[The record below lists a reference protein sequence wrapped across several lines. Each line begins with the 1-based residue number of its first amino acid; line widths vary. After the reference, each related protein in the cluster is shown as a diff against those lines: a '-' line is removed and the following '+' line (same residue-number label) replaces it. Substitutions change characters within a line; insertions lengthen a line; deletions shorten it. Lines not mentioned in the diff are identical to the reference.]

1 MQYCKSGM
9 EGKLMTETT
18 SENGIQLLDAAIQL
32 HPKDQVAIVKQEIM
46 AGTDLRDDRP
56 GAETSDV
63 LVRQSI
69 PAGHKIALKKIPAGA
84 EVLRYGHKIGVA
96 SQVIEPGDWV
106 HSHNLVVGDM
116 SRDFNIRVSQSSG
129 NRASI
134 EPVRTFSGFRRPDGR
149 AGTRNFIIVIST
161 VSCSAQTAQAI
172 ADHFTPE
179 LLAAY
184 PHVDGVLAI
193 THYSGCTMPPGS
205 LAYQYLERMLL
216 NLARHPNVGAVLYV
230 SLGCEVM
237 QIAPVLQAA
246 HLDIPVLTIQE
257 LGGIQKTTAAGIR
270 LVESLLPTVN
280 ACHRTPVPMS
290 KLTIALQ
297 CGGSDG
303 WSGVTANPLVGLVA
317 DQVVAAG
324 GTVVLAETPEI
335 YGAED
340 LLTMRVV
347 SQQVGEK
354 LVERIRWWQS
364 QAALLGF
371 SLDNNPTPG
380 NKAGGLTTIFEKSL
394 GAIAKGGSTPL
405 MAVYEYAEL
414 IDSNGLVFMDTP
426 GYDPAAVSGQVAGG
440 SNLVLFTTGRGSV
453 FGGGLAPCIK
463 IASNSRTFTN
473 MSADMDF
480 NAGDILDGVS
490 MAVCR
495 DRLLELLLQIASG
508 ESSRSEQKISRQMEF
523 IPWQPGAML

>member
-1 MQYCKSGM
+1 MS
-9 EGKLMTETT
+9 ETT
-18 SENGIQLLDAAIQL
+18 SKNGMRLSNAAIQL
-32 HPKDQVAIVKQEIM
+32 HPKDQVAIVKQEIT
-46 AGTDLRDDRP
+46 AETNLQDDRP
-56 GAETSDV
+56 GAGASNV

-69 PAGHKIALKKIPAGA
+69 PAGHKIALEKIPAGG

-96 SQVIEPGDWV
+96 SQAIETGDWV
-106 HSHNLVVGDM
+106 HSHNLEVGDM
-116 SRDFNIRVSQSSG
+116 SRDFNIRVSKSPKDY
-129 NRASI
+129 ASNG
-134 EPVRTFSGFRRPDGR
+134 PVRTFSGFQRPDGR
-149 AGTRNFIIVIST
+149 AGTRNFVLVIST
-161 VSCSAQTAQAI
+161 VSCSAQAAQAI

-184 PHVDGVLAI
+184 PNVDGVKAI

-246 HLDIPVLTIQE
+246 DLDIPVLTIQE
-257 LGGIQKTTAAGIR
+257 LGGIQKTAAAGIR
-270 LVESLLPTVN
+270 LVESLLPAVN

-317 DQVVAAG
+317 DQVVVGG

-340 LLTMRVV
+340 LLTRRVV
-347 SQQVGEK
+347 SQPVGEK

-414 IDSNGLVFMDTP
+414 INSRGLVFMDTP
-426 GYDPAAVSGQVAGG
+426 GYDPAAVAGQVAGG

-463 IASNSRTFTN
+463 IASNSKTGWGFN
-473 MSADMDF
+473 VDLQGSAF
-480 NAGDILDGVS
+480 GV
-490 MAVCR
+490 APPDCF
-495 DRLLELLLQIASG
+495 G
-508 ESSRSEQKISRQMEF
+508 RSQQE
-523 IPWQPGAML
+523 

>member
-1 MQYCKSGM
+1 
-9 EGKLMTETT
+9 
-18 SENGIQLLDAAIQL
+18 
-32 HPKDQVAIVKQEIM
+32 
-46 AGTDLRDDRP
+46 
-56 GAETSDV
+56 
-63 LVRQSI
+63 
-69 PAGHKIALKKIPAGA
+69 
-84 EVLRYGHKIGVA
+84 
-96 SQVIEPGDWV
+96 
-106 HSHNLVVGDM
+106 
-116 SRDFNIRVSQSSG
+116 
-129 NRASI
+129 
-134 EPVRTFSGFRRPDGR
+134 
-149 AGTRNFIIVIST
+149 
-161 VSCSAQTAQAI
+161 
-172 ADHFTPE
+172 
-179 LLAAY
+179 
-184 PHVDGVLAI
+184 
-193 THYSGCTMPPGS
+193 
-205 LAYQYLERMLL
+205 
-216 NLARHPNVGAVLYV
+216 
-230 SLGCEVM
+230 
-237 QIAPVLQAA
+237 
-246 HLDIPVLTIQE
+246 
-257 LGGIQKTTAAGIR
+257 
-270 LVESLLPTVN
+270 
-280 ACHRTPVPMS
+280 
-290 KLTIALQ
+290 
-297 CGGSDG
+297 
-303 WSGVTANPLVGLVA
+303 LVA

-463 IASNSRTFTN
+463 IASNSRAFTN